1 MKYLERTKSK
11 SRICSSQC
19 YLTLIQNND
28 FKKFT
33 IIMNLSIQIKMGD
46 NDTVR
51 IILRSGLRLV
61 RFCL

>member
-33 IIMNLSIQIKMGD
+33 IIMNLSIQIKMGN